1 MSELQH
7 ALMEELDAETDTGT
21 EMVTET
27 VTAMVTVA
35 DVETDAESDTET
47 ETVTEM
53 VTIADVETDEET
65 KTDADVET
73 GVGTE
78 TDAEMSDEVSDADSD
93 WEGGGGDVADLEDVA
108 EATGQWSSDLSA
120 ADADFIGTLDLRA
133 PTPRT
138 LTAPARAGK
147 GTLSV
152 KVPIGKSR
160 LRNFLRSSAT
170 LRPGAL
176 AERMKACAQE
186 ARWQA
191 QMRAAKKARLAAA
204 KAKLAAKAQKR
215 EAKEVAAEDAA
226 AAREFNA
233 TMRLGAKV
241 EVAQA
246 RGGSV
251 SVATDPLKIHIKQF
265 VKPIRLPCS
274 AVEAA
279 ATVTA
284 GGPGAVRKVL
294 NAVANCTGARGYKIA
309 QLFLQLPAAAE
320 VPDYYDLVTQP
331 ISIAQMYDRL
341 DSGPDYSFARLDA
354 DMDLMVAN
362 AHVYNNPGTQAYVD
376 AGKLLAKY
384 REAKAQVRA
393 GGSVKRSRCT
403 SVAEALPYRKE
414 YNGKRAHAPGPSAAP
429 APQPAVA
436 ATATGFVYPAVKLL
450 LKRPNTAVEPP
461 LIDGS
466 APAFASAAAVAIVTA
481 AAPAHVCGH

>member
-1 MSELQH
+1 VSELER
-7 ALMEELDAETDTGT
+7 AVMEELDAETDTDT
-21 EMVTET
+21 EMVTVT
-27 VTAMVTVA
+27 VTEMVTVA
-35 DVETDAESDTET
+35 GVETGEETETDAESDTET

-53 VTIADVETDEET
+53 VTIADVETDAE
-65 KTDADVET
+65 
-73 GVGTE
+73 TE
-78 TDAEMSDEVSDADSD
+78 TDAEMSDVMSDADSD

-108 EATGQWSSDLSA
+108 EATGQCGELSSDLSK
-120 ADADFIGTLDLRA
+120 ADADFIGALALDMRA
-133 PTPRT
+133 PTPSS
-138 LTAPARAGK
+138 LTAPARA

-152 KVPIGKSR
+152 KVPISKSR
-160 LRNFLRSSAT
+160 LRNFLRCSAT

-176 AERMKACAQE
+176 AERMKARAQE
-186 ARWQA
+186 ARRQA
-191 QMRAAKKARLAAA
+191 QKRAAATARLAAKKARLAQRHARAEAA
-204 KAKLAAKAQKR
+204 K
-215 EAKEVAAEDAA
+215 VATEDAA

-233 TMRLGAKV
+233 EMRLGAKV
-241 EVAQA
+241 EMAQA

-251 SVATDPLKIHIKQF
+251 SVATDPLKIHIKHF

-320 VPDYYDLVTQP
+320 VPNYYDLVTQP

>member
-1 MSELQH
+1 MSELEH

-27 VTAMVTVA
+27 VTKMVTVA
-35 DVETDAESDTET
+35 DVETGEETETDAESDTET

-65 KTDADVET
+65 
-73 GVGTE
+73 E
-78 TDAEMSDEVSDADSD
+78 TDAAMSDVMSDADSD

-108 EATGQWSSDLSA
+108 EATGQCGELSSDLSK
-120 ADADFIGTLDLRA
+120 ADADFIGALALDMRA

-138 LTAPARAGK
+138 LASARAS
-147 GTLSV
+147 TLSV

-160 LRNFLRSSAT
+160 LRNFLRCSAT

-176 AERMKACAQE
+176 AERMKARAQE
-186 ARWQA
+186 ARRQA
-191 QMRAAKKARLAAA
+191 QKRAAATARLAAA
-204 KAKLAAKAQKR
+204 KARLAAKAQKR
-215 EAKEVAAEDAA
+215 EAAKVAAEDAA

-279 ATVTA
+279 AAVTA
-284 GGPGAVRKVL
+284 SGPDAVRKVL
-294 NAVANCTGARGYKIA
+294 NAVASCTGARGYKIA
-309 QLFLQLPAAAE
+309 ELFLRLPTAAE
-320 VPDYYDLVTQP
+320 VPGYYDLVTRP
-331 ISIAQMYDRL
+331 ISIAQMRERL
-341 DSGPDYSFARLDA
+341 GSEPDYSFAQLDA

-362 AHVYNNPGTQAYVD
+362 AHVYNNPASQAYVD
-376 AGKLLAKY
+376 ANTLLAKY
-384 REAKAQVRA
+384 REAKAKVCA
-393 GGSVKRSRCT
+393 GGGVKPSRRT
-403 SVAEALPYRKE
+403 SAAEALPYHKVFK
-414 YNGKRAHAPGPSAAP
+414 KRVRVPEASTAP
-429 APQPAVA
+429 AD
-436 ATATGFVYPAVKLL
+436 GW
-450 LKRPNTAVEPP
+450 EPP
-461 LIDGS
+461 S
-466 APAFASAAAVAIVTA
+466 E
-481 AAPAHVCGH
+481 CGR

>member
-1 MSELQH
+1 
-7 ALMEELDAETDTGT
+7 MEELDAE
-21 EMVTET
+21 
-27 VTAMVTVA
+27 
-35 DVETDAESDTET
+35 SDTDT

-53 VTIADVETDEET
+53 VTMADVETD
-65 KTDADVET
+65 VE
-73 GVGTE
+73 TE
-78 TDAEMSDEVSDADSD
+78 TDAEMSELELELESELEQQLEADTAASDEGSD
-93 WEGGGGDVADLEDVA
+93 WEGGDGDVTEAA
-108 EATGQWSSDLSA
+108 EHEPMAALSSDLSK
-120 ADADFIGTLDLRA
+120 ADADFIGELALDMRA

-138 LTAPARAGK
+138 LATPARA

-160 LRNFLRSSAT
+160 LRNFLRCSAT

-176 AERMKACAQE
+176 AERMKARAQE
-186 ARWQA
+186 ARRQA
-191 QMRAAKKARLAAA
+191 QKQAAAKARLAAK
-204 KAKLAAKAQKR
+204 KAGLAQRHARAEAAK
-215 EAKEVAAEDAA
+215 VATEDAA

-279 ATVTA
+279 AAVTTS
-284 GGPGAVRKVL
+284 GPGAVRKVL

-362 AHVYNNPGTQAYVD
+362 AHVYNRPGTQAYVD

-384 REAKAQVRA
+384 REAKPQVRA
-393 GGSVKRSRCT
+393 GGGVKRSRCT